1 MFDHE
6 YCDWKCLGG
15 YIVLKNI
22 LAMSKWSEMFEACQT
37 GRKCS
42 SHLKLARN
50 ISVVPEWLE
59 MFQACH
65 TTQKYFSLVTWLEH
79 FLPVSQGIWGPSFKK
94 KNLVFWHNYL
104 NILYIAFFVSY

>member
-1 MFDHE
+1 MFDHQ
-6 YCDWKCLGG
+6 YCDWKCLDG

-59 MFQACH
+59 MFQWCDIAQIYSRH
-65 TTQKYFSLVTWLEH
+65 VTPL
-79 FLPVSQGIWGPSFKK
+79 
-94 KNLVFWHNYL
+94 KNLL
-104 NILYIAFFVSY
+104 ALLQC